1 MFTIY
6 FYGIKMFLVKLLQQ
20 KIPYSEQEENCK
32 KNVKTTNVF
41 KNNVTSQYKVL
52 HKSCNIFY

>member
-20 KIPYSEQEENCK
+20 KLSYSQQEENCQEK
-32 KNVKTTNVF
+32 R
-41 KNNVTSQYKVL
+41 
-52 HKSCNIFY
+52 